1 MSQEHGFT
9 LAELMI
15 SMTVTLIAVG
25 AALTTF
31 SQGLIMND
39 TGTQLS
45 DANQNLRAGANQLM
59 QDLMQAGRIIGAGGI
74 PVPTGLPASVGV
86 GVTAFNRP
94 GPTGSSLTFGLVV
107 DANTT
112 LNLASITTGYGQV
125 APLLGVTP
133 SPIGEPTDMVTI
145 MTVDEFMPS
154 IQTPPLNP
162 AAVGTGEGTIA
173 VNGQSVVLPATS
185 VWLTGDTVNDTPVI
199 QVGDLV
205 LFTNPNGMALHT
217 VTSTDAT
224 HIFFGV
230 TPNTNDWFGFN
241 QFNAPCVPMLLIKT
255 TPSVLATCAKDIV
268 TAFPATTM
276 FRALM
281 ITYYV
286 DATTG
291 TPLLTKV
298 VNHCVGAVNPCPGSP
313 FTPQALAGVVEDLN
327 FTYDLVDGVTNPTNV
342 TGLPITLSGVTYNS
356 NQIRKV
362 NVHMGVR
369 SEIMSKPLHDYLR
382 NHVNTAVDV
391 RSLASVDR
399 YDTTQ

>member
-1 MSQEHGFT
+1 MSREHGFT

-15 SMTVTLIAVG
+15 SMTVTLIAVA

-39 TGTQLS
+39 SGTQLS

-74 PVPTGLPASVGV
+74 PVPTGLPGSVGV

-94 GPTGSSLTFGLVV
+94 GPTGSTLTFSLVV
-107 DANTT
+107 DPNTT
-112 LNLASITTGYGQV
+112 LNLPSITTGYQLV
-125 APLLGVTP
+125 ASSPLT
-133 SPIGEPTDMVTI
+133 SGEPTDIVTI
-145 MTVDEFMPS
+145 MTVDEFMPN
-154 IQTPPLNP
+154 IQTPPLIP
-162 AAVGTGEGTIA
+162 ATPTTIEGTIA
-173 VNGQSVVLPATS
+173 VNGQSVLLPATS
-185 VWLTGDTVNDTPVI
+185 LWLTGDTVNDTPVI

-217 VTSTDAT
+217 ITRTDAT
-224 HIFFGV
+224 HIYFD
-230 TPNTNDWFGFN
+230 PASASDWFGFN
-241 QFNAPCVPMLLIKT
+241 QFGAPCVPMLLIKT
-255 TPSVLATCAKDIV
+255 TPSVLATCAKDIL
-268 TAFPATTM
+268 TAYKTTTM
-276 FRALM
+276 FRAMM

-286 DATTG
+286 DYSSG
-291 TPLLTKV
+291 VPLLTKV
-298 VNHCVGAVNPCPGSP
+298 VNHCPSAASSCPGSK
-313 FTPQALAGVVEDLN
+313 FTPQTLSGVVEDLN
-327 FTYDLVDGVTNPTNV
+327 FTYDLVDGITNPVNV
-342 TGLPITLSGVTYNS
+342 TSLPVTLAGVTYNS

-369 SEIMSKPLHDYLR
+369 SEIMSRPLHDYIR
-382 NHVNTAVDV
+382 NHVNTSVDV